1 MDMWQLF
8 CDWYYFN
15 KIILDECLNVYFFGE
30 SKPEVQL
37 KDISFPINKTNE
49 HQEFPK
55 RLNPQVR
62 LQAKP

>member
-1 MDMWQLF
+1 MSV
-8 CDWYYFN
+8 
-15 KIILDECLNVYFFGE
+15 ECFFFWRIQTG
-30 SKPEVQL
+30 SPAKRY
-37 KDISFPINKTNE
+37 INKTNE